1 MCVFAMFGATA
12 YQQSSGF
19 STFTNS
25 LYTMFRTMCLDG
37 WNQIIETVEIE
48 QPQQQVP
55 VKAFFIIYIFVVV
68 YVLIPVFVAAILGI
82 NSEK

>member
-1 MCVFAMFGATA
+1 MFAMFGATA
-12 YQQSSGF
+12 YGKSSSF
-19 STFTNS
+19 STFSNS
-25 LYTMFRTMCLDG
+25 LYTMFRTLCLDG
-37 WNQIIETVEIE
+37 WNAVVETVESE
-48 QPQQQVP
+48 QPEQPVP